1 MTIVESPDA
10 FLNDFGST
18 VVFGALTVKGI
29 LDAPTEVLSGNMVLS
44 TDYQLTFKTAALPS
58 LGYGSAITV
67 AGVAYTVKSVRQVDD
82 GVFSIADLQKT

>member
-1 MTIVESPDA
+1 MITESPDT

-44 TDYQLTFKTAALPS
+44 TDYQLTFKTAALPG
-58 LGYGSAITV
+58 LGYASAVTV
-67 AGVAYTVKSVRQVDD
+67 GDVAYTVKSVRQIDD
-82 GVFSIADLQKT
+82 GTFSIADLQKT

>member
-1 MTIVESPDA
+1 MITESPDT

-29 LDAPTEVLSGNMVLS
+29 LDMPTEVLSGNMVLS
-44 TDYQLTFKTAALPS
+44 TDYQLTFKTSALPN
-58 LGYGSAITV
+58 LGYGSAVTV

-82 GVFSIADLQKT
+82 GTFSIADLQKT